1 MSDQPLLNVSI
12 QATRQQLG
20 AIDAPQ
26 VMYLL
31 LNIQAP
37 DSERFERMPLNLA
50 LVIDRS
56 TSMRDE
62 RLNQVKAA
70 AGLLIDQ
77 LTSKDNIA
85 LITFSDRAE
94 VVSPAAPP
102 NNIGALRAALRGI
115 TANGAT
121 EILQG
126 LQAAANELRK
136 NNSSDK
142 INQLILFTDG
152 HTYGDAADCIALSE
166 KLALEHIDVSAFG
179 IGHEWNDQF
188 LDQLVAPSGGQ
199 SAYIERPTQII
210 RNLQGRIHGLEAR
223 YAQNLSL
230 SARFAA
236 GVELR
241 AAFKI
246 APFTQPLA
254 VTPHTII
261 LGALEKHTPLTILL
275 EFVIQ
280 PQLPG
285 RSLHIPLNISGDI
298 PSHQAQNQVFRH
310 EYRLP
315 IVMEET
321 PLDPPA
327 ALVAAVR
334 AYNFY
339 HMNERVWEDVEAG
352 QVDTAVTRLR
362 RLTTRLLEAGHSD
375 LAEQAYAETELLS
388 RMGTLSLEGRKRLK
402 YGTRSLMAKTTKIE
416 PYDKMS

>member
-1 MSDQPLLNVSI
+1 MSEQPLLNVSI

-26 VMYLL
+26 VAYLL

-37 DSERFERMPLNLA
+37 DSDQFERMPLNLA

-77 LTSKDNIA
+77 LTNKDSIA
-85 LITFSDRAE
+85 LIAFSDRAE
-94 VVSPAAPP
+94 LIAPSTPPTNVS
-102 NNIGALRAALRGI
+102 ALRAALRGI
-115 TANGAT
+115 TANGGT

-126 LQAAANELRK
+126 LRAGAAELRK
-136 NNSSDK
+136 NSSSTK

-152 HTYGDAADCIALSE
+152 HTYGDDADCIVLSE
-166 KLALEHIDVSAFG
+166 KLVQENIDISAFG

-223 YAQNLSL
+223 YAQNLTL
-230 SARFAA
+230 SARFQA

-241 AAFKI
+241 NAFKI
-246 APFTQPLA
+246 APFPQPLA
-254 VTPHTII
+254 ITPHSII
-261 LGALEKHTPLTILL
+261 LGAVEKHTPLTILL

-285 RSLHIPLNISGDI
+285 RSLRIPLNLSGDI
-298 PSHQAQNQVFRH
+298 PSRQLQNQVFRH
-310 EYRLP
+310 EYAMPVVL
-315 IVMEET
+315 EET
-321 PLDPPA
+321 PLEPPPE
-327 ALVAAVR
+327 LVAAVR

-362 RLTTRLLEAGHSD
+362 RLTTRLLEAGHTE

-402 YGTRSLMAKTTKIE
+402 YGTRSLMAQTSKIE